1 MPHNY
6 ISVQCK
12 TFQTQG
18 ISSAHDLGPAHV
30 PKVSLVEMN
39 ADKLIESAVNR
50 GREWGERERLN
61 GKTKFLT

>member
-1 MPHNY
+1 
-6 ISVQCK
+6 VQNFPNAGNK
-12 TFQTQG
+12 L
-18 ISSAHDLGPAHV
+18 SARDPDRAHDLGPAHV

-50 GREWGERERLN
+50 GREGGERERLN

>member
-1 MPHNY
+1 
-6 ISVQCK
+6 VQNFPNAGNK
-12 TFQTQG
+12 L
-18 ISSAHDLGPAHV
+18 SARDPDRAHV